1 MYLLFLRLLA
11 IIKNKDKILNGIP
24 SINPGE
30 KPMENNLIN
39 YTLFRQQAYINGQWV
54 DADSQTTF
62 NVVNPANDNL
72 IAKVSELGK
81 IETQRAIDT
90 VAKTLPA
97 WQTMSAKQ
105 RSQILN
111 K

>member
-1 MYLLFLRLLA
+1 MYLLFLRLLT
-11 IIKNKDKILNGIP
+11 IIKNKDKILNGVP

-30 KPMENNLIN
+30 KSMENNLIN
-39 YTLFRQQAYINGQWV
+39 SPLFRQQAYINGQWV

-72 IAKVSELGK
+72 IAKVSDLGK
-81 IETQRAIDT
+81 IEAQKAIDT
-90 VAKTLPA
+90 AGKGIPA
-97 WQTMSAKQ
+97 WQVMSAKQ